1 MIMAKVVLHTNEME
15 VSRNIPRSPTLIK
28 LETFSKILEL
38 QITRKKHVIV
48 IRKKHGTSYHWLT

>member
-28 LETFSKILEL
+28 LETFSKIPEL
-38 QITRKKHVIV
+38 QITMTSVIV
-48 IRKKHGTSYHWLT
+48 IRKKHGTS

>member
-38 QITRKKHVIV
+38 QITMTSVIV
-48 IRKKHGTSYHWLT
+48 IRKKHGISYHWLT

>member
-1 MIMAKVVLHTNEME
+1 MIMANVALHTNEME

-38 QITRKKHVIV
+38 KITMTSVIV